1 MMSMMYTVTT
11 SFVYMLTLE
20 FMGILQCI
28 LFNVIPSF
36 LYFGIYGNFTL
47 EFSRCK
53 TSLHGDLHANFLG
66 FTLEFWLVYM
76 GIYTVIFWDFTLEFW
91 LVNMGIY
98 TVISGI
104 YTGNWLVLHGDLHC
118 NFLGFYTGILT
129 SLHGDLHC
137 NFLGFYTGIFD

>member
-1 MMSMMYTVTT
+1 MIYTVTT

-76 GIYTVIFWDFTLEFW
+76 GIYTVIFWDFTLEF
-91 LVNMGIY
+91 L
-98 TVISGI
+98 TSS
-104 YTGNWLVLHGDLHC
+104 HGDLHC
-118 NFLGFYTGILT
+118 NFWDFTLEVLTSSHGDYTVIFWVLHWKLTGFIWGFYTG
-129 SLHGDLHC
+129 S
-137 NFLGFYTGIFD
+137 FD